1 MARIIGGLTTSHIP
15 AVGNAIARELYDDPY
30 WKPFF
35 DGYPPVLA
43 SFPEDLKIVVLGM
56 GGHVPP
62 ARRQARGLHQQA
74 IRPDVHGQDRQR
86 AGRTDQAVGLYLVRE
101 AGAQGAEFILWL
113 AMRGALTGRVTELAR
128 NYHIPISNTGAGMLL
143 LENA

>member
-56 GGHVPP
+56 GACPTSSTAS
-62 ARRQARGLHQQA
+62 ARASS
-74 IRPDVHGQDRQR
+74 
-86 AGRTDQAVGLYLVRE
+86 T
-101 AGAQGAEFILWL
+101 
-113 AMRGALTGRVTELAR
+113 
-128 NYHIPISNTGAGMLL
+128 SNST
-143 LENA
+143 